1 MAIEIER
8 RFLVDPGHS
17 MWSSAGVPIVQGY
30 IPQASGGNLRV
41 RIAGDKACLTTK
53 RRVAPG
59 IRDENNTPIPVAIA
73 SALLRTRCT
82 GGIVKK
88 VRHTLVICKRT
99 WEVDVFQGDNEG
111 LTIAEIELDYV
122 GQPFQ
127 LPLWAGPEI
136 TGDLRYGNS
145 RLARMPYRLWRI
157 PFGSDRV
164 GKPMI

>member
-59 IRDENNTPIPVAIA
+59 IRDENQLGGHRFTGSTKRSRGVCRPEVRR
-73 SALLRTRCT
+73 RT
-82 GGIVKK
+82 
-88 VRHTLVICKRT
+88 
-99 WEVDVFQGDNEG
+99 Q
-111 LTIAEIELDYV
+111 A
-122 GQPFQ
+122 
-127 LPLWAGPEI
+127 
-136 TGDLRYGNS
+136 
-145 RLARMPYRLWRI
+145 
-157 PFGSDRV
+157 
-164 GKPMI
+164 